1 MKIMLIEDDLIIAK
15 ELGRSFETWNY
26 EVYIV
31 TDFDHII
38 EEFRQFQ
45 PHLILLDVNLPS
57 YNGYYWCQEI
67 RKESNVPIIF
77 ISSLSDSMDMIMAM
91 QMGADDYIVKP
102 IDRQFMVS
110 KVQALLRRSYD
121 FAIQTDQ
128 FMAGEVRLDVS
139 RSTIASHGQEASLT
153 FTELQIMTILF
164 QQKGRFVQREAIL
177 DYCWQNN
184 QFIDDNTLAV
194 NMTRIRKKL
203 RKLCL
208 DNFIE
213 TKKNY
218 GYRISEDKVGSR
230 HDE

>member
-1 MKIMLIEDDLIIAK
+1 M
-15 ELGRSFETWNY
+15 
-26 EVYIV
+26 
-31 TDFDHII
+31 
-38 EEFRQFQ
+38 
-45 PHLILLDVNLPS
+45 
-57 YNGYYWCQEI
+57 
-67 RKESNVPIIF
+67 
-77 ISSLSDSMDMIMAM
+77 
-91 QMGADDYIVKP
+91 
-102 IDRQFMVS
+102 
-110 KVQALLRRSYD
+110 
-121 FAIQTDQ
+121 
-128 FMAGEVRLDVS
+128 S

-194 NMTRIRKKL
+194 NMTRVRKKL
-203 RKLCL
+203 RKLGL

-218 GYRISEDKVGSR
+218 GYRISEEKAEN